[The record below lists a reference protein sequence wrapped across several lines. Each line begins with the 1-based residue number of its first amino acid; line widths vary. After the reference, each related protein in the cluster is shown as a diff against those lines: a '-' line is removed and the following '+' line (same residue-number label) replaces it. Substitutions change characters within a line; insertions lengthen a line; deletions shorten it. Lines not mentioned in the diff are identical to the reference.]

1 MKEKVSSTIRVAG
14 TQEAAG
20 IALSAL
26 PKTTKL
32 GLWFFSIWIGAG
44 DADYKQVAPIGRL
57 DDGAHRA
64 VVAAGA
70 ASLSRNISGGTGL
83 YDTIWAAYPKAKRAT
98 TLTAST
104 PSSYS
109 PTGATTTPAAFLDQ
123 LKANLRRVSDP
134 SGAHRH
140 HDHLHRTRRRS
151 QGAHRLLENDLLGLL
166 LGLLLAP
173 SPVDV
178 TTVIARAPFDH
189 ECKSGRCV

>member
-44 DADYKQVAPIGRL
+44 GADYKQVAPIGRL

-70 ASLSRNISGGTGL
+70 ASLSRNNSGGTG
-83 YDTIWAAYPKAKRAT
+83 
-98 TLTAST
+98 
-104 PSSYS
+104 
-109 PTGATTTPAAFLDQ
+109 
-123 LKANLRRVSDP
+123 
-134 SGAHRH
+134 H
-140 HDHLHRTRRRS
+140 
-151 QGAHRLLENDLLGLL
+151 
-166 LGLLLAP
+166 
-173 SPVDV
+173 
-178 TTVIARAPFDH
+178 
-189 ECKSGRCV
+189 

>member
-20 IALSAL
+20 IALSTL

-83 YDTIWAAYPKAKRAT
+83 YDTIWAAYPKAKQSYDPDRVNAVVV
-98 TLTAST
+98 LTDGRNDDPGGLSRPAQGEPAPGERPVRC
-104 PSSYS
+104 PSPSR
-109 PTGATTTPAAFLDQ
+109 PFA
-123 LKANLRRVSDP
+123 SDP
-134 SGAHRH
+134 TSIP
-140 HDHLHRTRRRS
+140 RRPPTSR
-151 QGAHRLLENDLLGLL
+151 E
-166 LGLLLAP
+166 
-173 SPVDV
+173 
-178 TTVIARAPFDH
+178 
-189 ECKSGRCV
+189 